1 MVRIRTGD
9 LLESDAQ
16 TLVNTV
22 NCVGI
27 MGKGIAL
34 DFKKRFPEMFED
46 YVGRCKR
53 GEVRLGEPYVYRY
66 LTPPWVLN
74 FPTKDHWRS
83 HASLDDIVRGL
94 QFLIAHYR
102 EWDITSLAV
111 PPLGCGNGQLEWAI
125 VGPTLYRYLG
135 QLAVP
140 VDLYAPYGTPLEELQ
155 LSFLEQPMGTSSRNG
170 AIPDPQWIQPSWV
183 ALVEILKRVQDQP
196 YHWPVGRTVFQKMA
210 FVATNLGL
218 PTGLQF
224 TKGSYG
230 PYSSELQKLKARLE
244 SNGLVRERRHGQ
256 MYHVMVG
263 PTFEDARQAFQR
275 DISGWEPII
284 EKTFDL
290 FMRID
295 TADQAELVAST
306 LFSANS
312 LERAGGGRPSERMVF
327 DAIVEWKKKR
337 RPPLDEGELAITIRD
352 LASRGWL
359 SATRSEDLPAVEEM
373 AF

>member
-1 MVRIRTGD
+1 MVRIRTGN

-34 DFKKRFPEMFED
+34 DFKKRFPDMFED

-53 GEVRLGEPYVYRY
+53 GEVRLGEPYLYPY

-83 HASLDDIVRGL
+83 HARLDDIVRGL
-94 QFLIAHYR
+94 KFLIAHYR
-102 EWDITSLAV
+102 EWGITSLAV

-140 VDLYAPYGTPLEELQ
+140 VELYAPYGTPHEELQ
-155 LSFLEQPMGTSSRNG
+155 LSFLERSVEASSSNG
-170 AIPDPQWIQPSWV
+170 MIPDPQWVQPSWV
-183 ALVEILKRVQDQP
+183 ALVEVLKRVQDQP

-230 PYSSELQKLKARLE
+230 PYSSDLQKLKARLE
-244 SNGLVRERRHGQ
+244 SNGLVRERRSGQ
-256 MYHVMVG
+256 MYQVLVG
-263 PTFEDARQAFQR
+263 PTFEDARKAYR
-275 DISGWEPII
+275 HDIRGWEPII

-290 FMRID
+290 FMRIN
-295 TADQAELVAST
+295 TADQAELAST
-306 LFSANS
+306 LFSADA
-312 LERAGGGRPSERMVF
+312 LERSGGVRP
-327 DAIVEWKKKR
+327 
-337 RPPLDEGELAITIRD
+337 
-352 LASRGWL
+352 
-359 SATRSEDLPAVEEM
+359 
-373 AF
+373 

>member
-53 GEVRLGEPYVYRY
+53 GDVRLGEPYLYRY

-83 HASLDDIVRGL
+83 HARLDDIVRGL
-94 QFLIAHYR
+94 KFLISHYR
-102 EWDITSLAV
+102 EWGITSLAV

-155 LSFLEQPMGTSSRNG
+155 LSFLEQSAGTSSRNG
-170 AIPDPQWIQPSWV
+170 ATPDPQWVQPSWV
-183 ALVEILKRVQDQP
+183 ALVEILKRIQDQP

-256 MYHVMVG
+256 MYQVMVG

-312 LERAGGGRPSERMVF
+312 LEKAGGGRPSERMVF

-337 RPPLDEGELAITIRD
+337 RPPLDEGELALTIRD
-352 LASRGWL
+352 LSSRGWL
-359 SATRSEDLPAVEEM
+359 SATRSEDLLAMEELP
-373 AF
+373 F